1 MPASSSKRGIVN
13 DIERQKN
20 LHSSNTRYAN
30 INIVLCPL
38 NIESPQYCCCP
49 LIESPIPVNTQKD
62 RCNTSKNDDDFLG
75 EQ

>member
-1 MPASSSKRGIVN
+1 MTLK
-13 DIERQKN
+13 DKDKKKN

-49 LIESPIPVNTQKD
+49 LIDNPIPVNTQND